1 MAKRP
6 LREERAAKGSRAAQK
21 VAWEREHANEKE
33 GKDGGVKKETGW
45 RGKVKKGKPGSPKGS
60 VGEEACE

>member
-33 GKDGGVKKETGW
+33 GKDGAKKEQD
-45 RGKVKKGKPGSPKGS
+45 
-60 VGEEACE
+60 GEEK